1 MLCTREGLGPKS
13 ISPKSASPLRG
24 ARKGPVIETPRLTLR
39 PVQAD
44 DAPRLAMLASD
55 IGVARM
61 TAALPHPYPRSAA
74 EGFVAHAAEADFA
87 RHVAFAID
95 GEDGDLVGILGFQ
108 AKNGPAPEL
117 GFWLGRPYWGKGY
130 ATEAATAALDWVRDE
145 WGKRWVVAGHFVD
158 NPGSGQVLIN
168 AGFLYTGE
176 VQQTPSRA
184 RGGAEVP
191 TRMMVWLA

>member
-13 ISPKSASPLRG
+13 ISPIHGPR
-24 ARKGPVIETPRLTLR
+24 RGPVIETPRLTLR

-44 DAPRLAMLASD
+44 DAARLAVLASD

-61 TAALPHPYPRSAA
+61 TSVIPHPYPRSAA
-74 EGFVAHAAEADFA
+74 EGFVARASEADFA
-87 RHVAFAID
+87 RHVVFAID
-95 GEDGDLVGILGFQ
+95 GEDGDLIGTLGFQ
-108 AKNGPAPEL
+108 VKNGPAPEL

-130 ATEAATAALDWVRDE
+130 ATEAATGALEWVRDE
-145 WGKRWVVAGHFVD
+145 WGKRFVVAGHFKD

-176 VQQTPSRA
+176 VQHIPSRA
-184 RGGAEVP
+184 RGGTEVP